1 MDEDKKLERQIAK
14 VFNNK
19 SLHIELTG
27 LMHKRLRVMLFL
39 HELTMQRFFRLMAE
53 KFIEGDE
60 HLIQLV
66 EEKANEIKER
76 KINNLKEISEKDL
89 YNAIEENSPLED
101 NS

>member
-39 HELTMQRFFRLMAE
+39 HELTMQLFFRLMAE
-53 KFIEGDE
+53 LQFTGA
-60 HLIQLV
+60 LGRQ
-66 EEKANEIKER
+66 A
-76 KINNLKEISEKDL
+76 DL
-89 YNAIEENSPLED
+89 NP
-101 NS
+101 